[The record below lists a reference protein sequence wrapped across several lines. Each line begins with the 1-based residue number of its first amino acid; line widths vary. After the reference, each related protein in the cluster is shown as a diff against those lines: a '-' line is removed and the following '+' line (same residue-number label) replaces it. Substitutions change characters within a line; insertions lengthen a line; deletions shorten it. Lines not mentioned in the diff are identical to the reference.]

1 MYAQGRKRRRLILRR
16 SAVFRE
22 AALGRPDRSCRYS
35 YGRRRV
41 DIMNWL
47 DKLERKFGRYA
58 IHNLMYYI
66 IILYGIGF
74 VMQLIAPSFYYNY
87 LSLNMEAILHG
98 QIWRIATFIIQ
109 PPSSSPIFM
118 LIALYFYYMLGS
130 SLERTWGAFRF
141 NVYFFGGVLFH
152 VAAALIVYVLTGISL
167 PLGTGYLNLSLFFA
181 FAALYPNMEF
191 LVFFMIPVKV
201 KWLALLD
208 GVYFGYAIL
217 QAFLPAYGGGTFGII
232 YKANALA
239 AAVSILNFV
248 IFFLTSRNMMPYTP
262 KEMKRKREFKK
273 KIRPVNRYANGAMH
287 RCAVCGRTEVDDPDL
302 EFRFCSRCNGDYE
315 YCQEHLFTH
324 THIQ

>member
-1 MYAQGRKRRRLILRR
+1 
-16 SAVFRE
+16 
-22 AALGRPDRSCRYS
+22 
-35 YGRRRV
+35 
-41 DIMNWL
+41 MNWL

-66 IILYGIGF
+66 IILYGVGF
-74 VMQLIAPSFYYNY
+74 VMQMISPMFYYGY
-87 LSLNMEAILHG
+87 LSLNVEAILHG
-98 QIWRIATFIIQ
+98 QIWRMLTFIIQ

-141 NVYFFGGVLFH
+141 NVYFFSGVLFH
-152 VAAALIVYVLTGISL
+152 VIAAFAVYVLTGLSL

-208 GVYFGYAIL
+208 GVYFAYTIL
-217 QAFLPAYGGGTFGII
+217 QAFLPAYGGSGFGIY

-248 IFFLTSRNMMPYTP
+248 IFFFASRNMMPYTP
-262 KEMKRKREFKK
+262 KEIRRKREFKK
-273 KIRPVNRYANGAMH
+273 KMRPVNHYANGAMH
-287 RCAVCGRTEVDDPDL
+287 RCAVCGRTEVEHPDL

-315 YCQEHLFTH
+315 YCQDHLFTH